1 MIGLAGLAALNSTQ
15 CEEELPVFGSSSDP
29 MFLGANG
36 ATHEAS
42 LDDVYVH
49 GVKPKPKQTD
59 DQPFNQSVR
68 AFETCLDALEPE
80 AAMLEANVQKENNP
94 DLILLASSTSA
105 EKIES
110 LPTTTEKIES
120 LPTTTKADDVNSM
133 VTTRRMYFYRT
144 PQIQS
149 KIAKKFALFAGPS
162 SNELGSDVAH
172 LLGLELNQ
180 LQIGNFADGETSVQ
194 VEDSVRGKHVYVIN
208 TTSSCDALMDL
219 LLLVSTL
226 RRASAKS
233 ITAVVPYYGYSR
245 QDRKVNREPIAAA
258 DVAIMLEKMG
268 VDRVMAMDLHSDTL
282 RGFFKIPVEHLMPGP
297 VAAAYFHEE
306 LSAMIEDGDDYPKVT
321 VVAAHEGQVARAQQF
336 RAVLQRLSGTEVELA
351 CLSKS
356 RQKHAQTSYEPLL
369 VGNVEGRKVIL
380 VDDIVNT
387 GTTMKASIV
396 KLEESG
402 AESIYAWATHGVFVT
417 PDCDTPEKLQ
427 ELDAL
432 EYLLISNSV
441 GFKRKLPTKIRQL
454 NVAPLLA
461 EAIAR
466 ALHNQS
472 ISGILNLDE
481 LQAERYDA
489 A

>member
-1 MIGLAGLAALNSTQ
+1 MSSSYVMRRLSQRVPANNASRRAFFVSHSGALSTIASGKERSNLWVPSMIGLAGLAALNSTQ

-282 RGFFKIPVEHLMPGP
+282 RGFFKIPVE
-297 VAAAYFHEE
+297 V
-306 LSAMIEDGDDYPKVT
+306 
-321 VVAAHEGQVARAQQF
+321 
-336 RAVLQRLSGTEVELA
+336 SGY
-351 CLSKS
+351 C
-356 RQKHAQTSYEPLL
+356 RH
-369 VGNVEGRKVIL
+369 
-380 VDDIVNT
+380 
-387 GTTMKASIV
+387 
-396 KLEESG
+396 
-402 AESIYAWATHGVFVT
+402 FVPINYCT
-417 PDCDTPEKLQ
+417 
-427 ELDAL
+427 
-432 EYLLISNSV
+432 N
-441 GFKRKLPTKIRQL
+441 
-454 NVAPLLA
+454 
-461 EAIAR
+461 
-466 ALHNQS
+466 
-472 ISGILNLDE
+472 
-481 LQAERYDA
+481 
-489 A
+489 